1 MSAAGHR
8 SISLVLGMCVLAA
21 GCSVL
26 APRPD
31 RSRFYILT
39 PAAGGSADPALAA
52 AAGPSTQLTLGVGPV
67 SLPDYLRRLPVVTR
81 VEPNRIEISEE
92 KRWAEPL
99 DKSFSR
105 VLCENLATMLGTERI
120 ERYPWPLA
128 TKVDYQVEVDVQRF
142 ETTSDGQTQLVAS
155 WIIHDGRDGKILYAS
170 RTVESA
176 PAGADAASAS
186 AGLSADLAVM
196 CREIATRLG
205 ALERRRTP
213 VNSEVSTGSA
223 A

>member
-1 MSAAGHR
+1 MSAAGYR

-39 PAAGGSADPALAA
+39 PASDGAAAPALAA
-52 AAGPSTQLTLGVGPV
+52 AASPSAQLTLGVGPV

-81 VEPNRIEISEE
+81 IEPNRIEIAEE

-99 DKSFSR
+99 DKSFTR

-128 TKVDYQVEVDVQRF
+128 TKLDYRIEVDVERF

-155 WIIHDGRDGKILYAS
+155 WIIRDGRDGKILYAS
-170 RTVESA
+170 RTVASA
-176 PAGADAASAS
+176 PAGADATSAS
-186 AGLSADLAVM
+186 AALSADLATM
-196 CREIATRLG
+196 CREIATQIG

-213 VNSEVSTGSA
+213 ANSEASA
-223 A
+223 ASAP